1 MIRGNQPMTPT
12 ELELWRR
19 LLNMDQYLDELAARR
34 QRQAADRR
42 RRIEVVMRDA
52 NQRARVEQL
61 AEQNARW
68 VEDLKQNHQELFYYN
83 EALSRAAAAAAERK
97 RNKPPEAEHRERRSR
112 IAWDDMI
119 DNKTIVLSQ
128 VAWERGETVLA
139 MREAGFTL
147 RAIGKRFGLSGARI
161 KQMADKARLLR
172 LRDRRPPVVV
182 GSELAAAGVAAELRD
197 KRRIVRFAEALGA
210 LGGARQRDWLNVG
223 SP

>member
-42 RRIEVVMRDA
+42 RRIEVAMRDT

-119 DNKTIVLSQ
+119 DNSMVVVSQ

-147 RAIGKRFGLSGARI
+147 RAIGQRFDLSGARI
-161 KQMADKARLLR
+161 KQIADKALLQR
-172 LRDRRPPVVV
+172 LRDRRAPVVV
-182 GSELAAAGVAAELRD
+182 SVDRAAAAVAAELKDR
-197 KRRIVRFAEALGA
+197 RRIVRFMQSLSALR
-210 LGGARQRDWLNVG
+210 LSPKRDWLNVG